1 MKKLV
6 FSFLLIINLIVP
18 LSQNAK
24 AVDKCLSSFA
34 DSDWANGTPVGV
46 KSQIGFDLIEKVE
59 DNGYPSGQLI
69 GFRNVDP
76 FYLLGEYKIET
87 TYTYVG
93 KNCETRIVKV
103 TDSRT
108 GPNVKLQPDSLSTFI
123 EKGTFDWSEN
133 GKNSIKNYSLNNFLD
148 VEFRK
153 KSIAAFIEYLSNNS
167 ILLSKT
173 KSILMGEPGNSWQIS
188 KTLSKVA
195 SDANDPEYIK
205 TLLTINN
212 ENGYLLPKGTWF
224 VSFPDKCGYAQ
235 FTNPK
240 IPKVFAIGIPSSG
253 NPSRTNLATFNL
265 NSNNKCTGELRVG
278 GVSEKISDVVF
289 EYKPISN
296 DKSTINCIKGKTTK
310 TISGMN
316 PKCPTG
322 YKKK

>member
-24 AVDKCLSSFA
+24 AADKCLSSFA

-93 KNCETRIVKV
+93 KNCETRIIKV

-108 GPNVKLQPDSLSTFI
+108 GPNVKLQTDSLSTFI
-123 EKGTFDWSEN
+123 EKGAFFN
-133 GKNSIKNYSLNNFLD
+133 GGPTGLVREYNNKNSFLD

-153 KSIAAFIEYLSNNS
+153 KSIAAIIEYLSNNS

-188 KTLSKVA
+188 KTLSKVV

-212 ENGYLLPKGTWF
+212 ENGYLLPIGTWF

-235 FTNPK
+235 FTHPK
-240 IPKVFAIGIPSSG
+240 IHKVFAIGIPSSG
-253 NPSRTNLATFNL
+253 NPSRTTLANFNL
-265 NSNNKCTGELRVG
+265 NSYNKCTGELRVG
-278 GVSEKISDVVF
+278 GVSEKISNVVF